1 MPVPDSWAARRGES
15 FGCWFVEKSK
25 KNQLGEWL
33 AKVQRVGVLILTWP
47 RYSAY
52 CRAFMGSPYAEAA
65 ASTGLLHVYLRKFT
79 APYLSRDFSGSVR
92 LLQLDHHYRFMNA
105 HFPRGLFEQLHHGA
119 IPFATHA
126 EDAQKSE
133 FRLDLPVRTQVDGS
147 SFWEGDLILEYWFQE
162 RLLHR
167 MTFSVVSSGPFDGR
181 DDSVLFIGGSQSYG
195 DRELRREASL
205 FNRQI
210 NSATATLIAVK
221 AIAEA
226 FDIPRI
232 YAIKTKNQITLH
244 LRPGD
249 PGSAYEDF
257 WSTNYGE
264 DRGSFFELP
273 LQASPERDS
282 PVSGSH
288 GSRTRR
294 KRLDRQRLKDFVEA
308 EFRGLIGKPKP
319 ELLVSEDTDSAG

>member
-1 MPVPDSWAARRGES
+1 MGD
-15 FGCWFVEKSK
+15 
-25 KNQLGEWL
+25 WL
-33 AKVQRVGVLILTWP
+33 AKLERTGVLFFNWP
-47 RYSAY
+47 RYQDYS
-52 CRAFMGSPYAEAA
+52 RAFLGSPYAEAA
-65 ASTGLLHVYLRKFT
+65 ASTGLLQVYLRKFT
-79 APYLSRDFSGSVR
+79 APYLSRDFPGSVR
-92 LLQLDHHYRFMNA
+92 LLQLDHHCRFLNA
-105 HFPRGLFEQLHHGA
+105 RFPRGLFERLHHGA
-119 IPFATHA
+119 IVFAVRS
-126 EDAQKSE
+126 EEAQKSE

-147 SFWEGDLILEYWFQE
+147 SCWEGDLTLEYWFQE

-167 MTFSVVSSGPFDGR
+167 MTFSVVSSSPFDGR

-205 FNRQI
+205 FNHQI
-210 NSATATLIAVK
+210 NAATSALIAIK

-226 FDIPRI
+226 LEIPRI
-232 YAIKTKNQITLH
+232 YAVKTKNQITLH

-308 EFRGLIGKPKP
+308 EFRGLIGTPKP
-319 ELLVSEDTDSAG
+319 ELFVGEATDPAG